1 MGVLIA
7 DSRGVKR
14 LAVLAAMLL
23 GLLPTFGASAAPAGA
38 VSVAYAGSLVAV
50 MEGPLRSALQSQ
62 TGIAFAGE
70 AKGSKALANLIA
82 AGLRT
87 PDVFVSAD
95 PALVAKLDAQHL
107 VRGYVTFGSARM
119 VIAYSDKSPHR
130 ALFER
135 AAGGRISILDA
146 LGDPSVRVG
155 RTDPQLDPKGA
166 RTMRVLDLLGKH
178 FHDASKAASVLQ
190 RSQTFPEEDLAVRV
204 ESGELDA
211 GFFYSTE
218 MPGRDLHAIELPE
231 DANLSSDIAY
241 ALAVMKNAP
250 HPQAARAFARFVL
263 TGTGKTI
270 LERAG
275 MRYFTHQ
282 RAIGIL

>member
-1 MGVLIA
+1 MKQLALLAAVM
-7 DSRGVKR
+7 
-14 LAVLAAMLL
+14 LAVL
-23 GLLPTFGASAAPAGA
+23 PTFTASAAPAGP
-38 VSVAYAGSLVAV
+38 VSVAYAGSLVGV

-70 AKGSKALANLIA
+70 AKGSKALANLIS

-107 VRGYVTFGSARM
+107 VQGYVTFGSARM
-119 VIAYSDKSPHR
+119 VIGYSDKSPHR
-130 ALFER
+130 QLFER
-135 AAGGRISILDA
+135 AAAGTISILDA
-146 LGDPSVRVG
+146 LADPSVRVG

-166 RTMRVLDLLGKH
+166 RTIRVLDLLGKH
-178 FHDASKAASVLQ
+178 FADPAKAASVLQ

-204 ESGELDA
+204 ESGEVDA

-218 MPGRDLHAIELPE
+218 MPGRDLHAVELPQ
-231 DANLSSDIAY
+231 DSNLSSDIAY

-250 HPQAARAFARFVL
+250 HAHAARAFAQFVL
-263 TGTGKTI
+263 DGKGKAI

-275 MRYFTHQ
+275 VRYFAHPRT
-282 RAIGIL
+282 IGTL